1 MELTVDYMETL
12 EKIKNG
18 EYGEFIGKE
27 IKLLEEDMIVLPSES
42 VEWNKILVSK
52 MNKSLEE
59 SNKKNKKK
67 DKTGFRQ
74 FIMDAEEDIR
84 FSSNFEVSSSQ
95 AEFIVKIAR
104 ENPESKDYESLLTN
118 ICEISEFILKYESL
132 SDL

>member
-84 FSSNFEVSSSQ
+84 FASNFEVGSSQ

>member
-84 FSSNFEVSSSQ
+84 FSSNFEVGSSQ

>member
-27 IKLLEEDMIVLPSES
+27 IKLVGVDEIILPSES
-42 VEWNKILVSK
+42 VEKNKLIVSK
-52 MNKSLEE
+52 INEQLME

-84 FSSNFEVSSSQ
+84 YASNFEVGSSQ
-95 AEFIVKIAR
+95 AEFIVKTAR

>member
-84 FSSNFEVSSSQ
+84 FSSNFEVGSSQ

-104 ENPESKDYESLLTN
+104 ENPESKDYESLLSN